1 MLLKES
7 SVLRRLPAAIEEK
20 QLLILDSLRFTI
32 DIIEYNYENIESR
45 AIRVSE
51 GKEKK
56 KFPQLFH
63 YVWSLL
69 DNIRRFIMLY
79 QVLAT
84 DNNYALIEPIKYVND
99 SRNTYQHME
108 ARIDESLIDNRQP
121 FFGKLK
127 WTYHDKTSSEAYR
140 FVAMSGI
147 LYGDPGKVE
156 FMKFNENL
164 IIENI
169 YLETVDKKQKTEINI
184 SQLYLDF
191 KGVVN
196 DLEKGLER
204 KISELNLEL
213 SDWASRQDIIIKF
226 KNELSVKKK

>member
-7 SVLRRLPAAIEEK
+7 SVLRRLPAVIEEK

-32 DIIEYNYENIESR
+32 DIIDYNYENIENR
-45 AIRVSE
+45 ILRISE
-51 GKEKK
+51 GKENKE
-56 KFPQLFH
+56 FPQLFH

-69 DNIRRFIMLY
+69 DNVRRFIMLY

-84 DNNYALIEPIKYVND
+84 DNNYTLIEPIKYVND

-127 WTYHDKTSSEAYR
+127 WTYHDKLSCEAYR
-140 FVAMSGI
+140 FMAISGI
-147 LYGDPGKVE
+147 LYGDPGKVD
-156 FMKFNENL
+156 FVNFNEAL
-164 IIENI
+164 TIENI

-191 KGVVN
+191 KGVVR
-196 DLEKGLER
+196 DLEKGLEM
-204 KISELNLEL
+204 KISEHNLEL
-213 SDWASRQDIIIKF
+213 NNWTLRQDIIMK
-226 KNELSVKKK
+226 VKRTLPPENK